1 MRLTIQYLGPI
12 RVKLDKKEEEINV
25 EQGLSL
31 FSLLRC
37 LSESYGD
44 WFGNE
49 VLENHEKR
57 LREGVLVT
65 VNGIASGQIGGLEAK
80 LKEGDIVT
88 ILPFFAGGG

>member
-1 MRLTIQYLGPI
+1 M
-12 RVKLDKKEEEINV
+12 
-25 EQGLSL
+25 
-31 FSLLRC
+31 FSLLRH
-37 LSESYGD
+37 LGESYGD
-44 WFGNE
+44 WFESE
-49 VLENHEKR
+49 VIDDHEKR

>member
-1 MRLTIQYLGPI
+1 MRLIVQYLGPI
-12 RVKLDKKEEEINV
+12 RVRLDKKEEEINV

-31 FSLLRC
+31 FSLLRY
-37 LSESYGD
+37 LSTSYGD
-44 WFGNE
+44 WFGGE
-49 VLENHEKR
+49 VLEDREKR

>member
-1 MRLTIQYLGPI
+1 MRLTVQYLGPI

-25 EQGLSL
+25 DQGLSL
-31 FSLLRC
+31 FSLLRY
-37 LSESYGD
+37 LSRSYGD
-44 WFGNE
+44 WFGSE

-65 VNGIASGQIGGLEAK
+65 VNGIASGQIGGLEAR

>member
-1 MRLTIQYLGPI
+1 M
-12 RVKLDKKEEEINV
+12 
-25 EQGLSL
+25 

-37 LSESYGD
+37 LGESYGE

-49 VLENHEKR
+49 VLEDHGKR

-65 VNGIASGQIGGLEAK
+65 VNGIASGQIGGLDAK

>member
-1 MRLTIQYLGPI
+1 MRLIIQYLGPI
-12 RVKLDKKEEEINV
+12 RAKLDKKEEEINV
-25 EQGLSL
+25 DQGLSL
-31 FSLLRC
+31 FSLLRH

-44 WFGNE
+44 WFRSE
-49 VLENHEKR
+49 VLEDHEKR